1 MKKLAAIAAVL
12 VLFSPALLL
21 VGIGM
26 IFSPGANASC
36 ATTSASGTRE
46 VGPLPDSLEV
56 TTADGQTFTLKTIQ
70 LTHAATIIQTGF
82 QIEGVTRDGLQIA
95 LMSALT
101 ESNLW
106 MPANTSV
113 YADSGNYPHDGD
125 ASDHDSLCLFQMR
138 PQAGWSTVPDLMDPI
153 YQARAFF
160 GGPNHPSHAACST
173 SRTGRPSPKVK
184 PLKPPK
190 SPPTPTG
197 IVLRSRRRRH
207 RHARLDVR
215 RVRRADHHRT
225 PPRTGLRRH
234 LWQPH

>member
-36 ATTSASGTRE
+36 ATTSASGTRV

-106 MPANTSV
+106 MPANTSA

-125 ASDHDSLCLFQMR
+125 ASDHDSLGLFQMR
-138 PQAGWSTVPDLMDPI
+138 PQAGWGTVPDLMDPT

-160 GGPNHPSHAACST
+160 GGP
-173 SRTGRPSPKVK
+173 TGPNRPSPRGLPNIPNWQTLTKGEAAQAAEVSAY
-184 PLKPPK
+184 PDRYRTT
-190 SPPTPTG
+190 SPSPTA
-197 IVLRSRRRRH
+197 SS
-207 RHARLDVR
+207 
-215 RVRRADHHRT
+215 RT
-225 PPRTGLRRH
+225 PRCPAGTAG
-234 LWQPH
+234 

>member
-36 ATTSASGTRE
+36 ATTSASGTRV

-106 MPANTSV
+106 MPANTSA

-125 ASDHDSLCLFQMR
+125 ASYHDSLGLFQMR
-138 PQAGWSTVPDLMDPI
+138 PQAGWGTVPDLMDPT

-160 GGPNHPSHAACST
+160 GGP
-173 SRTGRPSPKVK
+173 TGPNRPSPRGLLNIPNWQTLTKGEAAQAAEVSAY
-184 PLKPPK
+184 PDRYRTT
-190 SPPTPTG
+190 SPSPTA
-197 IVLRSRRRRH
+197 SS
-207 RHARLDVR
+207 
-215 RVRRADHHRT
+215 RT
-225 PPRTGLRRH
+225 PRCPAGTAG
-234 LWQPH
+234 

>member
-36 ATTSASGTRE
+36 ATTSASGTRV

-82 QIEGVTRDGLQIA
+82 QIEGVIRDGLQIA

-113 YADSGNYPHDGD
+113 YADSGNYLQRRERLRPRQPRPVPDATPGRVEHRPRPHGPYLPGP
-125 ASDHDSLCLFQMR
+125 SVLRR
-138 PQAGWSTVPDLMDPI
+138 PQPPLTRGLLNVPNWQTLTKGEAA
-153 YQARAFF
+153 QAAEVSAYPDRYRTTS
-160 GGPNHPSHAACST
+160 PSPTAS
-173 SRTGRPSPKVK
+173 SRT
-184 PLKPPK
+184 
-190 SPPTPTG
+190 
-197 IVLRSRRRRH
+197 
-207 RHARLDVR
+207 
-215 RVRRADHHRT
+215 
-225 PPRTGLRRH
+225 PRCPAGTAG
-234 LWQPH
+234 

>member
-26 IFSPGANASC
+26 IFSPGTNASC
-36 ATTSASGTRE
+36 ATTSASGTRV
-46 VGPLPDSLEV
+46 VGPLPDSLQV

-125 ASDHDSLCLFQMR
+125 APTTTAS
-138 PQAGWSTVPDLMDPI
+138 
-153 YQARAFF
+153 
-160 GGPNHPSHAACST
+160 ACS
-173 SRTGRPSPKVK
+173 RCDPRPGGAPSPTSWTLSTR
-184 PLKPPK
+184 PER
-190 SPPTPTG
+190 SSAAPTTPHTRPAQRPE
-197 IVLRSRRRRH
+197 L
-207 RHARLDVR
+207 
-215 RVRRADHHRT
+215 AD
-225 PPRTGLRRH
+225 
-234 LWQPH
+234 PHQR